1 MPDISLTT
9 VVLLCLAALAAG
21 WIDAVVGG
29 GGLLLLPALLLGLP
43 SGTPAA
49 HALGTN
55 KAVAIVGTTGAAVTY
70 ARKAPVDVRTAVR
83 IGLAALAGSSG
94 GAFFAAGMST
104 EVLKPVI
111 MVVLLAVAAFVI
123 LRPAFG
129 PAAPQRTGH
138 PPPDP
143 RSEPARRSRHRLH
156 GPVAPTGSWTTS
168 GPTTTWSPTWWTS
181 PRPTCPRPSPRPR
194 KRPPRWRRSPRNWR
208 TPTRSSCSP
217 PSTTTRSRR
226 VEERHRLAL
235 HRVAGPIG
243 LVSYGGLAGGLRAAE
258 HLRQVFAELHAVTV
272 RDTVSFHNAG
282 ASFDDGGRLRDP
294 AGPDAAAK
302 TMLDQLVWW
311 GRALRE
317 ARERRPYDGA

>member
-43 SGTPAA
+43 AGTPPA

-70 ARKAPVDVRTAVR
+70 ARKATVDVRTAVR

-123 LRPAFG
+123 FRPAFG
-129 PAAPQRTGH
+129 TAPATG
-138 PPPDP
+138 
-143 RSEPARRSRHRLH
+143 PATRRQI
-156 GPVAPTGSWTTS
+156 
-168 GPTTTWSPTWWTS
+168 
-181 PRPTCPRPSPRPR
+181 
-194 KRPPRWRRSPRNWR
+194 
-208 TPTRSSCSP
+208 
-217 PSTTTRSRR
+217 
-226 VEERHRLAL
+226 LA
-235 HRVAGPIG
+235 AI
-243 LVSYGGLAGGLRAAE
+243 GLAGLGIGFYDGLVGPGTGTFLVLALTALL
-258 HLRQVFAELHAVTV
+258 HLDLVTASATAKIV
-272 RDTVSFHNAG
+272 NCCTNAG
-282 ASFDDGGRLRDP
+282 ALATFAWQGAVLWQLAALMAVFNLAGGMFGAHTALKKG
-294 AGPDAAAK
+294 AGFVRVVLLTVVFA
-302 TMLDQLVWW
+302 LVANLAWEQW
-311 GRALRE
+311 GA
-317 ARERRPYDGA
+317 